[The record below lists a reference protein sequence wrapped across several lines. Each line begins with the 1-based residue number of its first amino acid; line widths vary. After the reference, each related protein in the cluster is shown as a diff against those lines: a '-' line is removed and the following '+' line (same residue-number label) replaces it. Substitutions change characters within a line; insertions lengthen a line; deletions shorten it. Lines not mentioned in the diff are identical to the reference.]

1 MRNSSEEYKQ
11 RLIIQRILGIN
22 DSSTQ
27 NRLLQEPPTML
38 EEVLRM
44 LIPQ

>member
-11 RLIIQRILGIN
+11 ILIIQCILGIN

-27 NRLLQEPPTML
+27 NRLLQEPPATP
-38 EEVLRM
+38 EEVLRI